1 MQTRYKVKV
10 LVRSFFKTCTAID
23 YSNKVHTNYAAASRE
38 LDEAL
43 RRNANNPTVVR
54 CYMEVVE

>member
-1 MQTRYKVKV
+1 MQKYKVKV

-43 RRNANNPTVVR
+43 RRNANNGGS
-54 CYMEVVE
+54 